1 MGTFFFLSFA
11 AYKANSRQY
20 GWWMLLPHD
29 SFQELINANNQVVI
43 LLHTHW
49 IALSQIMAFINEQ
62 EYEVRE
68 KHPARQD
75 NSRIDPGFI
84 RWLKHL
90 NARVDYAHQMFN
102 QWPRWVDEKL
112 DSDITFFGKRW

>member
-1 MGTFFFLSFA
+1 MLTCFSAA

-20 GWWMLLPHD
+20 AWWMLLPHAT
-29 SFQELINANNQVVI
+29 FQELISGDNQVI
-43 LLHTHW
+43 LLLHTHW
-49 IALSQIMAFINEQ
+49 IALSQIMAFINER

-68 KHPARQD
+68 KHPVKQD

-90 NARVDYAHQMFN
+90 NARVDCEYHMFN
-102 QWPRWVDEKL
+102 QWPRWVDEQL
-112 DSDITFFGKRW
+112 DNDISFFGRRL

>member
-1 MGTFFFLSFA
+1 
-11 AYKANSRQY
+11 
-20 GWWMLLPHD
+20 MLLPHAL
-29 SFQELINANNQVVI
+29 FQDLINANNQVVI

-62 EYEVRE
+62 EYAVRE

-75 NSRIDPGFI
+75 NRMDPGFI

-90 NARVDYAHQMFN
+90 NARVDHEHQMFN
-102 QWPRWVDEKL
+102 EWPRWVDEQL
-112 DSDITFFGKRW
+112 DNDITFFGKRL